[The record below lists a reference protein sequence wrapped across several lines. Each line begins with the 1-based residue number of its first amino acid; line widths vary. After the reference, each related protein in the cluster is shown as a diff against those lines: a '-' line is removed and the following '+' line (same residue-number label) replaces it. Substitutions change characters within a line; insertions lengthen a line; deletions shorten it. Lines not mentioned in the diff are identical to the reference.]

1 MRFWRCP
8 DGTGVRYDRVNDAR
22 LDHEWSVPSELPM
35 LRGSLVWK
43 LTIWF
48 LLLSLLPIGVIVLF
62 VRQDVSEELT
72 NLAKEDTG
80 SQVSLLANEISSA
93 IDDRRLQELIGGA
106 TNETQVAF
114 LVGEDGAYVAHGD
127 EAGFGGLMSDD
138 FSAEVVRH
146 VLDGT
151 DGVVVEEG
159 TGRFVGFSTVP
170 AGALGRRTLFGL
182 LPIKAVLAMDESVV
196 SAPMSRIER
205 SAIVQL
211 VVTLL
216 VISMAIG
223 VAVWV
228 VVRPIQRLTSAA
240 QEVGAGNLDVQIDPA
255 NMKGELKVLTNAFN
269 QMTRQVAGRT
279 RELEE
284 LGRAI
289 LNGPPDAST
298 LSEVLGEHVSLMFP
312 HSQLEIRVFPDQT
325 LLRHPDDRQPVAGS
339 AWEWLATQSEAQH
352 FLPGEVPPWDTQ
364 AADDA
369 LVVTP
374 VLDVETKEPIGGIHL
389 SLPATLARHLGLR
402 ELVDHH
408 LDLGGAPGRANTG
421 DKMLTLV
428 ASALAGGDCIDD
440 ADALRAGGT
449 VGVLGCVVKAPS
461 TLGTFLRSFRWG
473 HVRQLDRVSRQLL
486 ARAWAAGAGPGDSS
500 LTIDLDSTICETY
513 GLAKEGARHHG
524 YTGAGGY
531 HPLLAIAAGTGE
543 VLMSRLREGRA
554 NTARGAAHFLRETV
568 GRVRYGG
575 ARGQLTVRAD
585 SGFYAHTVVAACREM
600 DVRFS
605 ITIRQRASLRDLI
618 EAIPEEDW
626 TPIPYWMDGA
636 ADVAE
641 TTYTPFQ
648 TKPDAAPVRLIVRR
662 VKPTPGSQLALF
674 ARYSYH
680 AFITDRDG
688 ETLEL
693 EADHR
698 RHAEVENAIR
708 DLKYGVGLNHM
719 PSARFAA
726 NGAWLAGQV
735 MAHNLARWT
744 ARIGLGER
752 TVITKTL
759 RRRVFALVGRI
770 TRSARRLTLH
780 LPRRWPW
787 ETQFSRALARLQAI
801 PFPA

>member
-1 MRFWRCP
+1 M
-8 DGTGVRYDRVNDAR
+8 
-22 LDHEWSVPSELPM
+22 
-35 LRGSLVWK
+35 
-43 LTIWF
+43 
-48 LLLSLLPIGVIVLF
+48 
-62 VRQDVSEELT
+62 
-72 NLAKEDTG
+72 
-80 SQVSLLANEISSA
+80 ANA
-93 IDDRRLQELIGGA
+93 
-106 TNETQVAF
+106 
-114 LVGEDGAYVAHGD
+114 
-127 EAGFGGLMSDD
+127 
-138 FSAEVVRH
+138 
-146 VLDGT
+146 
-151 DGVVVEEG
+151 
-159 TGRFVGFSTVP
+159 
-170 AGALGRRTLFGL
+170 GL
-182 LPIKAVLAMDESVV
+182 L
-196 SAPMSRIER
+196 
-205 SAIVQL
+205 
-211 VVTLL
+211 
-216 VISMAIG
+216 
-223 VAVWV
+223 
-228 VVRPIQRLTSAA
+228 
-240 QEVGAGNLDVQIDPA
+240 
-255 NMKGELKVLTNAFN
+255 
-269 QMTRQVAGRT
+269 
-279 RELEE
+279 
-284 LGRAI
+284 
-289 LNGPPDAST
+289 
-298 LSEVLGEHVSLMFP
+298 
-312 HSQLEIRVFPDQT
+312 
-325 LLRHPDDRQPVAGS
+325 
-339 AWEWLATQSEAQH
+339 
-352 FLPGEVPPWDTQ
+352 
-364 AADDA
+364 
-369 LVVTP
+369 
-374 VLDVETKEPIGGIHL
+374 
-389 SLPATLARHLGLR
+389 LPATLARHLGLR

-486 ARAWAAGAGPGDSS
+486 ARAWAAGAGPGDSP

-524 YTGAGGY
+524 YTGARGY
-531 HPLLAIAAGTGE
+531 HPLLAIAAGTSE

-626 TPIPYWMDGA
+626 TPISYWMDGA

-648 TKPDAAPVRLIVRR
+648 TKPDAPPVRLIVRR
-662 VKPTPGSQLALF
+662 VKPTPGSQL
-674 ARYSYH
+674 
-680 AFITDRDG
+680 
-688 ETLEL
+688 
-693 EADHR
+693 
-698 RHAEVENAIR
+698 EVENAIR

-726 NGAWLAGQV
+726 NGAWLAVQV